1 MEASKENSLAE
12 ESSHVQ
18 ENGQVQEKG
27 PILAA
32 EIATPALVVASN
44 FDELGLDASILSAV
58 KEMGYKT
65 PTPIQQQAIPLVLAG
80 RDLMAQAQTGTGKT
94 AAFVLPLLQKM
105 VPHASTSASP
115 ARHPVRA
122 LVLTPTRELAIQVHE
137 SVLAYNKN
145 LPLRSCVVFG
155 GVDMKAQQAEL
166 RGGVEILVATPGR
179 LLDHASSRGV
189 LLSQVQFLVLD
200 EADRMLDMGFL
211 PDLKRILDYLP
222 VKRQT
227 LLFSA
232 TFDDNIV
239 GLARSFLQNPL
250 KVEVARR
257 NTSAE
262 NVEQLVHKVKEE
274 DKLDALV
281 RVVKSRG
288 IAQVL
293 VFTRTKICADK
304 VGHRLQKRGI
314 QAAIIHGDKA
324 QVERFSALEGFKQG
338 KVQYLVAT
346 DIAAR
351 GIDIVELPC
360 VVNYELPYA
369 PEDYV
374 HRIGRT
380 GRAGASGLAVSLVS
394 PEEERL
400 LSGIERFIKRDLKGS
415 PLPEIAMSP
424 AIRALATSSQAQ
436 PHATSIAGSFSHSL
450 SQPYV
455 PSEAVAAAPTGA
467 WSGRRRVEPVCALL
481 LPPVQPPLRI
491 AEATPQVISPA

>member
-1 MEASKENSLAE
+1 MEVSKETS
-12 ESSHVQ
+12 
-18 ENGQVQEKG
+18 
-27 PILAA
+27 
-32 EIATPALVVASN
+32 PALEVATN
-44 FDELGLDASILSAV
+44 FDELGLAAPILAAV
-58 KEMGYKT
+58 KEIGYKT

-105 VPHASTSASP
+105 VPHANTSASP

-122 LVLTPTRELAIQVHE
+122 LVLAPTRELAIQVHE
-137 SVLAYNKN
+137 SVLAYNKH
-145 LPLRSCVVFG
+145 LPLRSTVVFG
-155 GVDMKAQQAEL
+155 GVDMKAQLADL
-166 RGGVEILVATPGR
+166 RNGVEILVATPGR
-179 LLDHASSRGV
+179 LLDHANSRGV

-211 PDLKRILDYLP
+211 PDLKRILDFLP
-222 VKRQT
+222 TQRQT

-262 NVEQLVHKVKEE
+262 NVEQLVHKVKDEE
-274 DKLDALV
+274 KLDALV
-281 RVVKSRG
+281 RVVNTRG
-288 IAQVL
+288 IPQVL
-293 VFTRTKICADK
+293 VFTRTKVCADK

-324 QVERFSALEGFKQG
+324 QVERLAALEGFKQG

-351 GIDIVELPC
+351 GLDIVELPC

-394 PEEERL
+394 PDEERL
-400 LSGIERFIKRDLKGS
+400 LAGIERFIKRDLNAS
-415 PLPEIAMSP
+415 PLPEAVRP
-424 AIRALATSSQAQ
+424 PPVRAAATA
-436 PHATSIAGSFSHSL
+436 P
-450 SQPYV
+450 
-455 PSEAVAAAPTGA
+455 VAAAPA
-467 WSGRRRVEPVCALL
+467 AMADSPVDSAPWSGRRRAEPVCALL
-481 LPPVQPPLRI
+481 RPPVQRN
-491 AEATPQVISPA
+491 ESTPAAPQA

>member
-1 MEASKENSLAE
+1 MEVSKETS
-12 ESSHVQ
+12 
-18 ENGQVQEKG
+18 
-27 PILAA
+27 
-32 EIATPALVVASN
+32 PALEVATS
-44 FDELGLDASILSAV
+44 FDELGLAAPILAAV
-58 KEMGYKT
+58 TEMGYKT
-65 PTPIQQQAIPLVLAG
+65 PTPIQSQAIPLVLAG

-105 VPHASTSASP
+105 VAHANASASP

-122 LVLTPTRELAIQVHE
+122 LVLAPTRELAIQVHE
-137 SVLAYNKN
+137 SVVAYAKH
-145 LPLRSCVVFG
+145 LPLRSTVVFG
-155 GVDMKAQQAEL
+155 GVDMKVQIADL

-179 LLDHASSRGV
+179 LLDHANSRSV

-211 PDLKRILDYLP
+211 PDLKRILDFLP
-222 VKRQT
+222 TQRQT

-239 GLARSFLQNPL
+239 GLARSFLQNPI

-274 DKLDALV
+274 EKLDALI
-281 RVVKSRG
+281 RVVSSRG

-293 VFTRTKICADK
+293 VFTRTKVCADK

-324 QVERFSALEGFKQG
+324 QVERFAALEGFKQG

-380 GRAGASGLAVSLVS
+380 GRAGASGLAVSLVA
-394 PEEERL
+394 PDEERL
-400 LSGIERFIKRDLKGS
+400 LAGIERFIKRDLNS
-415 PLPEIAMSP
+415 IPLPELARPPEVRAMASAP
-424 AIRALATSSQAQ
+424 TR
-436 PHATSIAGSFSHSL
+436 G
-450 SQPYV
+450 
-455 PSEAVAAAPTGA
+455 PSAAAAVNSASEEAAPTSVNTGF
-467 WSGRRRVEPVCALL
+467 GRRRAEPVCALL
-481 LPPVQPPLRI
+481 LPPTQRAEPAQP
-491 AEATPQVISPA
+491 APQA